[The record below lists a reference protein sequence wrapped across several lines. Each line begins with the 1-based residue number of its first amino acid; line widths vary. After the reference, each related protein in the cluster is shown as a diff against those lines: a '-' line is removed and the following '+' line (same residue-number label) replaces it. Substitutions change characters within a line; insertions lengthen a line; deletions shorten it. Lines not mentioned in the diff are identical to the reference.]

1 MGIEMAD
8 EELKKFRI
16 DLSTSV
22 SDDLSADMTMPDK
35 PKRVETARR
44 PMVVLLIFIVIIG
57 LVFVWGYHD
66 LRKNLHAVDTT
77 GSTEISV
84 LSDQIDKAFEEVKSR
99 MADRDT
105 AFQAEISRME
115 AQLKTVESAVGDA
128 QTQKVD
134 KSELKTATTQIL
146 TVIESIKK
154 DMAEIRRQVDQLALQ
169 TESAIGSLGTVRSDI
184 EENLQQIENL
194 SVKGVDKDALE
205 AALTAEREFIQ
216 QNMAHASE
224 TVFSQIASLKQA
236 LSDLRLQVDTLSR
249 SAPMPAPVKLKTP
262 RKTVDG
268 IIEQEIQ

>member
-8 EELKKFRI
+8 DELKKFRI

-84 LSDQIDKAFEEVKSR
+84 LSDQIDEAFEEVKAR

-115 AQLKTVESAVGDA
+115 AHLKTVESAVGDA

-134 KSELKTATTQIL
+134 KSELKAATGQIL
-146 TVIESIKK
+146 TVIESVKK
-154 DMAEIRRQVDQLALQ
+154 DMEEIRRQVDQLALK

-184 EENLQQIENL
+184 EENIQQIEKL

-205 AALTAEREFIQ
+205 AALKAEREFIQ